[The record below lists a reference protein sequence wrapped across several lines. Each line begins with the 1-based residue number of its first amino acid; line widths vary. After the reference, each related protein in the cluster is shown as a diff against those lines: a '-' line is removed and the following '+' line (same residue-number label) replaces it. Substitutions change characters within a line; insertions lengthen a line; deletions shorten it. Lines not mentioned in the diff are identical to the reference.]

1 MEELQALLDILIEYV
16 KGSKVQ
22 IGGALSILWVILQN
36 EKLRAFIIK
45 MCNVILRVLFSRI
58 TSFALKVTKKGSLLN
73 ELLLSIQN
81 AIITNDKEKVD
92 EIKNEVKDI
101 KKSPITAIYQKPTM
115 FAEIRKP
122 LDVIV
127 ISKKLVLR
135 RNLFRNIARRRRLRR
150 TQSR

>member
-1 MEELQALLDILIEYV
+1 MEELQALLDVVIEYI

-22 IGGALSILWVILQN
+22 ISGARGILWVLLQN
-36 EKLRAFIIK
+36 EKLRAFAIK
-45 MCNVILRVLFSRI
+45 ICNVILRVLFSRI
-58 TSFALKVTKKGSLLN
+58 TSFAIKVTKKGSLLN

-81 AIITNDKEKVD
+81 AIITNDKEKVA
-92 EIKNEVKDI
+92 EIKSEVNDI
-101 KKSPITAIYQKPTM
+101 KKVPNAAIYQKPSM
-115 FAEIRKP
+115 FAQVHKP

-150 TQSR
+150 TQSK